1 MAVKSPKMMLGS
13 SLKNENV
20 ANFILFNL
28 SVPEFSYLISKNF
41 YDVISD
47 KR

>member
-1 MAVKSPKMMLGS
+1 MAVKSSKMTLES

-20 ANFILFNL
+20 ANFILFHL

-41 YDVISD
+41 YDVICD
-47 KR
+47 MR

>member
-1 MAVKSPKMMLGS
+1 MVVKWPKMTLES
-13 SLKNENV
+13 SVKNENV

>member
-1 MAVKSPKMMLGS
+1 MAVKSLKMTL
-13 SLKNENV
+13 SLALKKENV
-20 ANFILFNL
+20 ANYNLFNL
-28 SVPEFSYLISKNF
+28 SVPEFSYLILKNF

>member
-1 MAVKSPKMMLGS
+1 MAAKSPKMTLES
-13 SLKNENV
+13 SLKKENV

-41 YDVISD
+41 YDVITD